1 MTESTKVVTTS
12 PKTEKASPRHY
23 PFLIDL
29 LIRLVKQKPLG
40 TVGGVIVLVL
50 LFTGIFANW
59 LAPHGFNE
67 IWVGGRL
74 DPPSIHNFL
83 GTDNNGRDMLS
94 RIIYGARISMYVG
107 LGASTIG
114 VVLATL
120 IGIISGY
127 MGGKTDIVIQRLVDA
142 WMCFPA
148 LFILLTVMAI
158 IGPGV
163 IQVIIVL
170 GILYGI
176 GSSRIVRS
184 TVIAIKNNVYVEAAR
199 AIGCPT
205 SVTLIRHI
213 LPNIMAPIIILF
225 TINMGA
231 AILAEATISFLG
243 FGIPPPTPSWG
254 GMLSETRFMEQ
265 AWWLAIWPGI
275 ALSIVVYGVNML
287 GDALRDL
294 LDPRLRGGLGRYSGV
309 SKKAIKK
316 GVKNVATTS
325 SKAQNQ

>member
-12 PKTEKASPRHY
+12 PKTEKALPKHY

-50 LFTGIFANW
+50 LLTGIFAPL
-59 LAPHGFNE
+59 LAPFGFND

-83 GTDNNGRDMLS
+83 GTDNIGRDMLS

-107 LGASTIG
+107 LGASAIG
-114 VVLATL
+114 VILATL
-120 IGIISGY
+120 IGLISGY

-184 TVIAIKNNVYVEAAR
+184 TVIGIKNNVYVEAAR

-254 GMLSETRFMEQ
+254 GMLSETRFMLQ
-265 AWWLAIWPGI
+265 AWWMAIWPGV
-275 ALSIVVYGVNML
+275 ALSVVVYGVNML

-309 SKKAIKK
+309 SKKAIKTSK
-316 GVKNVATTS
+316 KAVATV
-325 SKAQNQ
+325 K

>member
-1 MTESTKVVTTS
+1 MTESTKAVTTS
-12 PKTEKASPRHY
+12 PVASEVLRKNY
-23 PFLIDL
+23 PFLVDL

-50 LFTGIFANW
+50 LLTGIFAPL
-59 LAPHGFNE
+59 LAPHGYND
-67 IWVGGRL
+67 IYVGGRL
-74 DPPSIHNFL
+74 DPPSIHSIL
-83 GTDNNGRDMLS
+83 GTDNIGRDMLS
-94 RIIYGARISMYVG
+94 RIIYGARISMFVG

-120 IGIISGY
+120 IGIFSGY

-158 IGPGV
+158 VGPGIV
-163 IQVIIVL
+163 QVIVVL

-184 TVIAIKNNVYVEAAR
+184 TVIGIKNNVYIEAAR
-199 AIGCPT
+199 AVGSPT
-205 SVTLIRHI
+205 SMTLIRHI

-231 AILAEATISFLG
+231 AILAEASISFLG

-254 GMLSETRFMEQ
+254 GMLSETRFMLQ
-265 AWWLAIWPGI
+265 AWWMAIWPGL

-309 SKKAIKK
+309 SKKAIKTSTRK
-316 GVKNVATTS
+316 DIAPVK
-325 SKAQNQ
+325 

>member
-1 MTESTKVVTTS
+1 MPILITRVM
-12 PKTEKASPRHY
+12 PKNY

-40 TVGGVIVLVL
+40 TIGGVIVLVL
-50 LFTGIFANW
+50 LLVGIFA
-59 LAPHGFNE
+59 PIISPFGFNE
-67 IWVGGRL
+67 IYVGGRL
-74 DPPSIHNFL
+74 EQPSLSHL
-83 GTDNNGRDMLS
+83 MGTDNIGRDLFS

-107 LGASTIG
+107 LGASSIG
-114 VVLATL
+114 AVLATI
-120 IGIISGY
+120 IGTISGY
-127 MGGKTDIVIQRLVDA
+127 VGGKTDIIVQRLVDA

-148 LFILLTVMAI
+148 LFILLTVMAVV
-158 IGPGV
+158 GPGLV
-163 IQVIIVL
+163 QVIVVL

-184 TVIAIKNNVYVEAAR
+184 TVIGIKNNTYIEAAR
-199 AIGCPT
+199 AIGCPI
-205 SVTLIRHI
+205 SITLLRHI

-231 AILAEATISFLG
+231 AILAEASISFLG

-254 GMLSETRFMEQ
+254 GMLSETRYMLQ

-275 ALSIVVYGVNML
+275 ALSVVVYGINML

-309 SKKAIKK
+309 SKNISKSKK
-316 GVKNVATTS
+316 RQEITAK
-325 SKAQNQ
+325 